1 MAMSKSIGVGSIV
14 VGCLLLLLTLISV
27 ICGGVAISSFGGREA
42 ASSIGLAGLY
52 VSEHFILLNSSIYV
66 LVIEYSR

>member
-1 MAMSKSIGVGSIV
+1 MAMSNSVGVGSIV

-27 ICGGVAISSFGGREA
+27 ICGGVAISSFGGGAA